1 MVVKRISRRR
11 KKSSSPRKRSR
22 RRSRRKSKQK
32 KRSRVRRRSK
42 NKLEGGTGFFAKIQK
57 KQDAATEQLLS
68 KYENSNPGVGRSGQ
82 LVAARKWDTEQKKI
96 QKVAAAEKRKA
107 TLALWDDQFKKG
119 VEDAKDSIEKQKVE
133 NLKNLKKTGLEIR
146 GKTYVLLVKKNEDEG
161 STCVYKLKNEK
172 ITFEKLV
179 SLFKKKGVTPI
190 SDQEKTPR
198 REGLSRPDDASAGE
212 QVHPVSAV
220 DKKLNAVDQ
229 ERKFAAARLT
239 RRRMRAQIARDRRSA
254 LAAAPI
260 SEQEKTP
267 RREGLSRPGDKL
279 AGEQVL
285 PVSVDV

>member
-32 KRSRVRRRSK
+32 KRSRVKKKSVRRRSK

-68 KYENSNPGVGRSGQ
+68 EYAKSNPGVGRSGQ
-82 LVAARKWDTEQKKI
+82 LVAARQWRADQKK
-96 QKVAAAEKRKA
+96 KKKEDAANERKA

-179 SLFKKKGVTPI
+179 SLFKQKGVTPI

-220 DKKLNAVDQ
+220 DKKINAVEQ
-229 ERKFAAARLT
+229 ERILAAARLT
-239 RRRMRAQIARDRRSA
+239 RRRQAQRARGRSDIRARENPSA
-254 LAAAPI
+254 RGIVP
-260 SEQEKTP
+260 T
-267 RREGLSRPGDKL
+267 R
-279 AGEQVL
+279 
-285 PVSVDV
+285 